1 MLSKKNNTITLLQ
14 FKENT
19 NFDKLFINT
28 EYVFDV
34 IFWVETEL
42 VKDIKG
48 TEYHLRNVVAVQKQE
63 NGPIEILLNVAS
75 DANACDPD
83 QQPIENFENGLEIQQ
98 QILDFLKEH
107 IVEIKYNIKD
117 RIFDVSEIENSI
129 KDMLNRHVEEDSWK
143 IYNKIKALDEVP
155 FNLELENGIKFEN
168 TIHYAKDKNC
178 YLLESRLFDDGKDGQ
193 MIDSY
198 LRIINA
204 DMTLVDN
211 RIITEQHC
219 DDSWD
224 YADWKPMET
233 RDIYKL

>member
-107 IVEIKYNIKD
+107 IV
-117 RIFDVSEIENSI
+117 
-129 KDMLNRHVEEDSWK
+129 
-143 IYNKIKALDEVP
+143 
-155 FNLELENGIKFEN
+155 
-168 TIHYAKDKNC
+168 
-178 YLLESRLFDDGKDGQ
+178 
-193 MIDSY
+193 
-198 LRIINA
+198 
-204 DMTLVDN
+204 
-211 RIITEQHC
+211 
-219 DDSWD
+219 
-224 YADWKPMET
+224 
-233 RDIYKL
+233 